1 MNAVS
6 SANMAVLAQA
16 GASASASAS
25 EEDAAGTGQYL
36 TFTLDDEWFAVGIAE
51 VREIIQYGQMTEV
64 PLMPDFVRGVI
75 NLRGAVVPVI
85 DLQARLGRAPALVG
99 ERTSI
104 VIFEVRRHG
113 ERHAL
118 GMMVDAVSEVIEIGD
133 SVVDPPPQFGGRVKR
148 DYIQGMAKVGGRFVV
163 ILSLEATLDI
173 DDMADQ
179 CDHAR
184 HKLAA

>member
-6 SANMAVLAQA
+6 RAESGALAY
-16 GASASASAS
+16 GLASA
-25 EEDAAGTGQYL
+25 EVTAGTGQYL
-36 TFTLDDEWFAVGIAE
+36 TFTLEDELFAVGIAA
-51 VREIIQYGQMTEV
+51 VREIIQYNQMTLV

-85 DLQARLGRAPALVG
+85 DLQARLGREPAQVG

-104 VIFEVRRHG
+104 VIFEVRQG
-113 ERHAL
+113 SDRHAL
-118 GMMVDAVSEVIEIGD
+118 GMMVDAVSEVIEIAD
-133 SVVDPPPQFGGRVKR
+133 ASIEAPPQFGGAVRR
-148 DYIQGMAKVGGRFVV
+148 DYIHGMAKVGGRFVV
-163 ILSLEATLDI
+163 ILALEATLDI

-184 HKLAA
+184 QKLAA